1 MKLAINDLANNLKK
15 LRKQPTTAGAVNVSL
30 FPKLRSLTNGSF
42 FLKNRKI
49 LLSKRT
55 FGTYLQNKELS
66 EFFFRLEININ

>member
-15 LRKQPTTAGAVNVSL
+15 LKKPTRAGAVNVSL